1 MSRSSNAFSGRAL
14 MTAAGTA
21 VFAPQAHSGSMFPT
35 PYDAPPTPPRT
46 NSSDSSSPTA
56 ASVTA
61 TPNAPLPS
69 NTAAGTGG
77 EREHLRRSIHMVRSY
92 QRRSTPSASI
102 RQGMRTPPPPGA
114 TSGSASGQQAGGSSS
129 AHSANVHRAA
139 MIHAMMHQAA
149 RNATITGPRSAA
161 VPPASATTGNV
172 SPSSTST
179 IAASSNSTFSPSSSS
194 MSSPSS
200 SGTRQP
206 TAAQQF
212 LGASTSGGFQ
222 IQHQQ
227 APTTPAR
234 RRLFHPPPS
243 ATTPPSS
250 SDIRFRPVTGSGT
263 VNPSVHPQFRS
274 KAVCKLFCRHCAN
287 VMCRRGMKAIL
298 LGNTKVELYSTDTPP
313 TGVELVYGDYLTQNC
328 SCRIRDAA
336 CLGCG
341 NVVGYHVTQPC
352 EKCLEACN
360 NGHFYMFLSDGVQ
373 PVERI
378 DASGSKLL
386 RWASLPCAEQDR
398 DETETSKCYEQ
409 LCR

>member
-1 MSRSSNAFSGRAL
+1 MA
-14 MTAAGTA
+14 
-21 VFAPQAHSGSMFPT
+21 
-35 PYDAPPTPPRT
+35 
-46 NSSDSSSPTA
+46 SP
-56 ASVTA
+56 S
-61 TPNAPLPS
+61 PPLPS
-69 NTAAGTGG
+69 NTAAITGN
-77 EREHLRRSIHMVRSY
+77 EREHLRRSVHMVRNF
-92 QRRSTPSASI
+92 QRRDTTSVVTRP
-102 RQGMRTPPPPGA
+102 GMRTPPPPGA
-114 TSGSASGQQAGGSSS
+114 TASTGAGLQQQAGGSSA

-149 RNATITGPRSAA
+149 RHAALTGPRAA
-161 VPPASATTGNV
+161 AAT
-172 SPSSTST
+172 SPSSTTS
-179 IAASSNSTFSPSSSS
+179 IAPSGNSTSSPPSMLSSSS
-194 MSSPSS
+194 SV
-200 SGTRQP
+200 TRQP
-206 TAAQQF
+206 TTAQQF
-212 LGASTSGGFQ
+212 LGASNTSGGFQ
-222 IQHQQ
+222 VRQQ
-227 APTTPAR
+227 PTLNSPIR
-234 RRLFHPPPS
+234 RRFVQPPQS

-378 DASGSKLL
+378 DASGIFEQHANDNMHVTNKLFTFLGSKLL